1 MLSRNEVILAKIEST
16 YGTDS
21 SPAGADAVAV
31 ANIIQ
36 PNVAENARFADR
48 PVVRGGSIGK
58 ASPLFGGSLFGLQF
72 DVEVKGSGT
81 AGTAPEYGPLLRS
94 CGFGQAIV
102 ASTSVTY
109 NPTSTFG
116 TNTSCTIYYWQD
128 GLRYRLTGC
137 RGNVTFRGTV
147 GEVMILS
154 FTMVGRKTDGDPT
167 DTALPTPTLDATTPT
182 TFLGANF
189 LSIGGSYYPAFT
201 ELTLD
206 MGMAVTPGA
215 NANSANG
222 YGEIRLSERDVRG
235 TIDPEMTL
243 VAVQDWIDQWEAG
256 TLRAINFARGAAGNI
271 VTVNVPRARYIEPG
285 FDDRD
290 GIRTLSLG
298 FKAEEDTSLNNELS
312 IAFT

>member
-1 MLSRNEVILAKIEST
+1 MLTRNEVILAKIEST

-21 SPAGADAVAV
+21 TPTGADAVAV
-31 ANIIQ
+31 ANVIQ
-36 PNVAENARFADR
+36 ANVAENARFADR
-48 PVVRGGSIGK
+48 PLIRGGSIGK

-81 AGTAPEYGPLLRS
+81 AGTAPEWGPLLRS
-94 CGFGQAIV
+94 CGFGQTIV

-109 NPTSTFG
+109 APISVFG

-154 FTMVGRKTDGDPT
+154 FSMVGRKTSGDPT
-167 DTALPTPTLDATTPT
+167 SVALPTPTLDATTPS

-189 LSIGGSYYPAFT
+189 LTIGSYNPRFT
-201 ELTLD
+201 ELTWD
-206 MGMAVTPGA
+206 MGLQVSPGA

-222 YGEIRLSERDVRG
+222 YGEIRLTERDVRG

-243 VAVQDWIDQWEAG
+243 VAEQNWIADWEAG
-256 TLRAINFARGAAGNI
+256 TTRAINFARGSAGNI
-271 VTVNVPRARYIEPG
+271 VTLDIPRARYIEPG
-285 FDDRD
+285 FDERD
-290 GIRTLSLG
+290 GLRTISLG
-298 FKAEEDTSLNNELS
+298 FKAEESTSLNDELS
-312 IAFT
+312 VVLT

>member
-1 MLSRNEVILAKIEST
+1 MLTRNEVILAKIESA

-21 SPAGADAVAV
+21 SPTGADAVAV
-31 ANIIQ
+31 ANVISA
-36 PNVAENARFADR
+36 NVAENARFADR

-81 AGTAPEYGPLLRS
+81 AGTAPEWGPLLRS
-94 CGFGQAIV
+94 CGFGQTIV

-109 NPTSTFG
+109 APTSTFG

-128 GLRYRLTGC
+128 GVRYRITGC

-154 FTMVGRKTDGDPT
+154 FSMVGNKTAGDPT
-167 DTALPTPTLDATTPT
+167 DTALPTPTLDATTPP

-189 LSIGGSYYPAFT
+189 LTIGSYNPRFT
-201 ELTLD
+201 ELTID
-206 MGMAVTPGA
+206 MGNQIAPGA

-222 YGEIRLSERDVRG
+222 YGEVRISERDVRG

-243 VAVQDWIDQWEAG
+243 VATQDWIDDWESG
-256 TLRAINFARGAAGNI
+256 TTRAIGFSRGTAGNI
-271 VTVNVPRARYIEPG
+271 ITVNIPRARYIEPG
-285 FDDRD
+285 FDERD
-290 GIRTLSLG
+290 GIRTISLG
-298 FKAEEDTSLNNELS
+298 FKAEESTSLNDELS
-312 IAFT
+312 IALT